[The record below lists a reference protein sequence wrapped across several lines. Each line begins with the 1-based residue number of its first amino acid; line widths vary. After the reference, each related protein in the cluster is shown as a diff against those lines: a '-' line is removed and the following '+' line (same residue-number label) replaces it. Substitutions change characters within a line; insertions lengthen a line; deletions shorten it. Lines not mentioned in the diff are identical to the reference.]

1 MTVMAA
7 LVTIDSPGAL
17 LPKRLNG
24 GRSGQMSGRPRRTL
38 KCLNIYIH
46 TYITRDIYKLTTVL
60 KICIHEFDNLHL
72 AGVGMTVVGGN
83 VEPGINTN

>member
-1 MTVMAA
+1 MTVMAV

-17 LPKRLNG
+17 LPIGLNG

-46 TYITRDIYKLTTVL
+46 TYIHTYEIF
-60 KICIHEFDNLHL
+60 EFE
-72 AGVGMTVVGGN
+72 N
-83 VEPGINTN
+83 VYGRTDGRTDGRRIDRYTISSPLSLRLR

>member
-1 MTVMAA
+1 MTVMAV

-46 TYITRDIYKLTTVL
+46 TYIHYILTDLTSLVHKRVL
-60 KICIHEFDNLHL
+60 ANLSL
-72 AGVGMTVVGGN
+72 VRGRFKSFY
-83 VEPGINTN
+83 